1 MARTGMV
8 FVTLFY
14 LPFNHLTRLVAGES
28 FIELSVSHYVPTASG
43 VELSHIALF

>member
-8 FVTLFY
+8 LVTLVY
-14 LPFNHLTRLVAGES
+14 LPFNHVTRLLDGES

>member
-8 FVTLFY
+8 LVPLFY
-14 LPFNHLTRLVAGES
+14 LPLNHLTRLLAGES

-43 VELSHIALF
+43 VELSHNALF

>member
-1 MARTGMV
+1 MARTGTALAV
-8 FVTLFY
+8 PVY
-14 LPFNHLTRLVAGES
+14 LPFSRLTRLLAGES